1 MAQTIGFVIETSN
14 DGWATVVAE
23 KGQGCSSCNAVSQ
36 CHAGSVSG
44 KRKTSALNRIGAQG
58 GDRVIISIDSGTLLS
73 RLAVLYL
80 LPVAMMLTGAL
91 VGASMH
97 GGGGVASNGNGMGY
111 GLAGF
116 VLGLALSVAISRFWS
131 KVRPVTP
138 VISRIVNHPLQ
149 SPTTAP
155 VPGCGCGGR

>member
-1 MAQTIGFVIETSN
+1 MAQTIGIVVETSS

-36 CHAGSVSG
+36 CHGGSVSG
-44 KRKTSALNRIGAQG
+44 KGKTSALNRIGARV

-97 GGGGVASNGNGMGY
+97 GGGGVVSNGHGIGY

-116 VLGLALSVAISRFWS
+116 VLGFALSVAISRFWS

-138 VISRIVNHPLQ
+138 VISRIVTHRLR
-149 SPTTAP
+149 SLATAP
-155 VPGCGCGGR
+155 ASGCGCGGR